1 MEKTDRPE
9 GDMRWEPNNGNDL
22 LMIGD
27 KYVGHFYIDSSDEID
42 ADAILEKMVELWNAW
57 RGTV

>member
-9 GDMRWEPNNGNDL
+9 GEMWWDPDGDNDL

-27 KYVGHFYIDSSDEID
+27 KYVGHFYIDASDEVD

-57 RGTV
+57 RESL